1 MFFERRKPLDLILE
15 TAAKRSL
22 TRQLNAFDLTML
34 GIGAVIGTGIF
45 VLTAVAAHKAG
56 PGMMYSFVIAGFV
69 CALTALIYSEIAAM
83 VPVSG
88 SAYTYSYAV
97 LGELIAWM
105 VGWALVLEY
114 AVAAGAVAVGWSG
127 YANGFLSAVG
137 MPLPIALT
145 AGPGDTI
152 TLADGTTAHG
162 TFNLIAFLLSL
173 LITAL
178 LVMGTSKSA
187 KFTALLVIV
196 KIVALTAFIALALP
210 AVNHANFVPMLPN
223 GWGTPLSGV
232 GVLGAAASI
241 FFAYVGFDAVSTA
254 AEETKNPNRNIP
266 IGLIGSL
273 AICTVFYLL
282 VAYAAVG
289 AMGAQPDGPLSQSK
303 EPLAFVLRTIGW
315 PHVGNWVAIAAI
327 VALPS
332 VVLMMIFGQTRI
344 LFTMSRDGL
353 LPEVLSR
360 VHPRFHTPHV
370 VTWITGVA
378 VSLFAAMFPVG
389 MLADI
394 SNSGTLFAF
403 FMVAAGVMV
412 LRKTEPTRHRPFRT
426 PLIWIVGPL
435 AMGGCVLLFFSL
447 GWNPTIKY
455 FLIWA
460 AIGLVVYFLYARNR
474 SHLAPGNEK
483 LLHGYGDPLPAAPLV
498 HEGPEPGP

>member
-1 MFFERRKPLDLILE
+1 MLFQRRKPLDLILE

-22 TRQLNAFDLTML
+22 SRQLNAFDLTML

-45 VLTAVAAHKAG
+45 VLTAVAANKAG
-56 PGMMYSFVIAGFV
+56 PGMMYSFLIAGFV

-105 VGWALVLEY
+105 VGWALILEY

-127 YANGFLSAVG
+127 YANGFLVSIG
-137 MPLPIALT
+137 HGLPIALT

-152 TLADGTTAHG
+152 TLPDGTTARG
-162 TFNLIAFLLSL
+162 SFNLIAFLLSL
-173 LITAL
+173 LITWL
-178 LVMGTSKSA
+178 LVLGTSKSA
-187 KFTALLVIV
+187 KFTAMLVIV
-196 KIVALTAFIALALP
+196 KIVALTAFVVLAFP
-210 AVNHANFVPMLPN
+210 AVQHSNFVPMLPN

-282 VAYAAVG
+282 VAYTAVG
-289 AMGAQPDGPLSQSK
+289 SMGAQPGGPLSQSK
-303 EPLAFVLRTIGW
+303 EPLAFVLRNIGW
-315 PHVGNWVAIAAI
+315 PGVGNAVAIAAI

-344 LFTMSRDGL
+344 LFTMARDGL

-412 LRKTEPTRHRPFRT
+412 LRRTEPNRHRPFRT
-426 PLIWIVGPL
+426 PLIWVVGPL

-460 AIGLVVYFLYARNR
+460 AIGLVVYFGYARQR

-483 LLHGYGDPLPAAPLV
+483 LLHGGPSPLGPDPLV
-498 HEGPEPGP
+498 HEGPDPGP